1 MKRVCITH
9 VIFTSLFLFVN
20 FWGASIELNDN
31 EQIGGFVTYQQP
43 RGVVML
49 PFFDK
54 NRGTIVSNK
63 LNGRRVSSN

>member
-1 MKRVCITH
+1 MSI
-9 VIFTSLFLFVN
+9 
-20 FWGASIELNDN
+20 FWGASIELNGN
-31 EQIGGFVTYQQP
+31 EQIGELVTYQQP

-63 LNGRRVSSN
+63 LVGRRVSSN